1 MRVLTEREILVILRK
16 TEEKHLHNWKETTQV
31 HEKKYASYARMAVRD
46 LRKTINKF
54 LNKKYDQGNT
64 KTW

>member
-1 MRVLTEREILVILRK
+1 MRILTEREILVILRK
-16 TEEKHLHNWKETTQV
+16 TEEKHFNNIKESQ
-31 HEKKYASYARMAVRD
+31 HSNERQYSSYATMAVRD